1 MPLISVFT
9 CSVNFF
15 LFVIFFNQ
23 ALEAIDE
30 VGDILQL
37 KYSKQTQK
45 K

>member
-1 MPLISVFT
+1 MF
-9 CSVNFF
+9 
-15 LFVIFFNQ
+15 FFNQ

-45 K
+45 IKNKILVWYSYFSFKS